1 MDKLKI
7 GKVIMTPG
15 QTPELSRLFTTFRN
29 DPLRSA
35 ESSKRLLL
43 DRESELDREP
53 FSSLREECET

>member
-1 MDKLKI
+1 MTVNDRLKEF
-7 GKVIMTPG
+7 KP
-15 QTPELSRLFTTFRN
+15 LKSADCFTTFRN

-43 DRESELDREP
+43 DWESELDPEP